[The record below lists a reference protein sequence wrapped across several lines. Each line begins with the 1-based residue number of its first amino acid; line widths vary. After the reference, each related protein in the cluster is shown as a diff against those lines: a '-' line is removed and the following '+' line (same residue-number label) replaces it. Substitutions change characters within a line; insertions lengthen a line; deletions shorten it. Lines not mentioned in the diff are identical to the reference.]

1 MTEGT
6 VPLRSALAGG
16 VLTLTLDRPEKRNA
30 LSLGLVE
37 ALHAAL
43 ELADLD
49 AEARVV
55 VLRGAGKDFCAGADL
70 DELLAS
76 ADLTLAENEATALR
90 LGALFGRM
98 RALPKPVIAVVHGRA
113 LAGGAGLVTACDIA
127 VAGAGAQLGYPEIQ
141 RGFVPAM
148 VMTLLRRAAGEKA
161 ALDLVL
167 TGRLLGAEEARATGL
182 VSRVVPDAEL
192 DREAGG
198 TRRGACRREPLRP
211 RAHQAALLP
220 AGRPVG
226 GRWRGAR
233 RADQR
238 ARPADTRLPG
248 RHRAVSQ
255 ALRRGEG
262 RRAVTYLRLGLAFGG
277 FAVALLAVAFED
289 QRLGWGAIALL
300 AGSLLVRV
308 IERRGRSRADRTRG
322 RWPTG
327 GVIAVARCDAPHMAR
342 SPSQLVWPRP
352 VGWTGERAGI
362 GPGAPLH
369 GNQTEGGAVCGYR
382 RPWRRWPLGCS

>member
-6 VPLRSALAGG
+6 VPLQSALAGG

-30 LSLGLVE
+30 LSAAMVE

-43 ELADLD
+43 ERADLD

-98 RALPKPVIAVVHGRA
+98 RALPKPVLAVVHGRA

-127 VAGAGAQLGYPEIQ
+127 IAGASAQLGYPEIQ

-167 TGRLLGAEEARATGL
+167 TGRLLGAEEARTTGL

-192 DREAGG
+192 DREAGSLAR
-198 TRRGACRREPLRP
+198 TLAGASLS
-211 RAHQAALLP
+211 ALALTKQLFYQLD
-220 AGRPVG
+220 GRSLGDRVAL
-226 GRWRGAR
+226 GAR
-233 RADQR
+233 INALARQTPDFRA
-238 ARPADTRLPG
+238 
-248 RHRAVSQ
+248 
-255 ALRRGEG
+255 
-262 RRAVTYLRLGLAFGG
+262 
-277 FAVALLAVAFED
+277 
-289 QRLGWGAIALL
+289 AIAQFLK
-300 AGSLLVRV
+300 R
-308 IERRGRSRADRTRG
+308 
-322 RWPTG
+322 
-327 GVIAVARCDAPHMAR
+327 
-342 SPSQLVWPRP
+342 
-352 VGWTGERAGI
+352 
-362 GPGAPLH
+362 
-369 GNQTEGGAVCGYR
+369 
-382 RPWRRWPLGCS
+382 